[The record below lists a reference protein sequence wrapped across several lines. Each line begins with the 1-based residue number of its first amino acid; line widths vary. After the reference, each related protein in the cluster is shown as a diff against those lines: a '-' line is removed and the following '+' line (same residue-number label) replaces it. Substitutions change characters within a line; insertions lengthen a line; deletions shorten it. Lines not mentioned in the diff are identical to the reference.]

1 MTHGHTLTD
10 MLRQQWVMMKTMVD
24 TEVARSGDLPRSALR
39 VLGDRVDEKLAEFD
53 RESVR

>member
-1 MTHGHTLTD
+1 

>member
-1 MTHGHTLTD
+1 
-10 MLRQQWVMMKTMVD
+10 MMKTMVD